1 MYTKPQSE
9 SILALFRVA
18 RNPAVTH
25 LILDLLTTS
34 QDWSDLDQKLR
45 AVEDYELRRSTEKKV
60 SSVKQALVLLEQ
72 WLTLMEQKNAT
83 EVRQKKIDLYWQ
95 LSPYAISDP
104 IRYAMELIHVYGV
117 PASRVAVMFNLA
129 LPQISR
135 ANKQYE
141 ERTRFLNGL
150 ANEICTV

>member
-9 SILALFRVA
+9 SILTLFRVA
-18 RNPAVTH
+18 RNPAVTR
-25 LILDLLTTS
+25 LMLELLTTS
-34 QDWSDLDQKLR
+34 QDWSDLDQKLQ

-72 WLTLMEQKNAT
+72 WLTLMEQKDET
-83 EVRQKKIDLYWQ
+83 EVRQKKIELYWK
-95 LSPYAISDP
+95 LSPYAMSDP

-117 PASRVAVMFNLA
+117 PASRVAIMLNLA

-135 ANKQYE
+135 ANKQYV

-150 ANEICTV
+150 ANEICTI